1 MTMATQSQS
10 TEITRKE
17 QEGLTERASEMP
29 RLVPPVDVL
38 ENQDE
43 IRVVADLPG
52 VSRENLT
59 IRLEESELLL
69 RGEQTD
75 PGEGKAWQPVA
86 FHRTFR
92 VSNTVDPEGVSA
104 ELKNG
109 VLTVQLK
116 KREEAKPRQI
126 EVKVH

>member
-1 MTMATQSQS
+1 MATQSQS

-17 QEGLTERASEMP
+17 QEGLTERESDKP
-29 RLVPPVDVL
+29 RLAPPVDVL

-43 IRVVADLPG
+43 ILVVADLSG
-52 VSRENLT
+52 VSRDNLT
-59 IRLEESELLL
+59 IRLEESELSI
-69 RGEQTD
+69 RGEQAD
-75 PGEGKAWQPVA
+75 PGEGTGWQPVE

-92 VSNTVDPEGVSA
+92 VPGIVDPEGVSA

-109 VLTVQLK
+109 VLTVQLR

-126 EVKVH
+126 EVKIH